1 MAGFRLFWIIIF
13 VTACTF
19 QRVQADDRMT
29 ISELLESPTTEL
41 INKGNDF
48 LIGKH
53 NPDSALLC
61 YTIVTD
67 RYNSDLSDSEK
78 MVIAKAMHNAGML
91 SYEYFHDYASALE
104 SFNRAY
110 AISRNI
116 GDERLS
122 GLLLERLGNVYTLC
136 AQLSASKEVGARS
149 TDLFIQSYMLARK
162 HGDTRS
168 VCRNI
173 INLTSLALDR
183 NNITSGLR
191 LALEDFNGLLSTDSI
206 PDRWIFTRLSSAG
219 NHILKDRYQDALEEF
234 IILYADLKS
243 KNTESELIPQILEN
257 IIECCKKLRLY
268 NKGFCYADSLINY
281 SRSNSYLYDE
291 AMAFRLRGE
300 LFSLS
305 GDSEKSKSDSLHF
318 YNLRDSLMG
327 INQIKLI
334 ERMESIANMRQEN
347 RELIYERHKHEKQKI
362 FFNMLLVLL
371 AAIVIFSV
379 ALYRR
384 HRQLKDSY
392 LQLYRKL
399 QEELKRE
406 DTNRLERNGQKNLQ
420 LQREQSPRTL
430 SEEQNNEYKAKILRV
445 MDNEDAVFTPDF
457 SLDRLAEMTDIK
469 PRTLSVAINE
479 IFNKN
484 FYELLNEYRVR
495 EACRRLSDHQQY
507 GHLTIEAISQSVGY
521 KSRTSLVNAFKRT
534 TGLTPSEYQKLAAS
548 QNK

>member
-1 MAGFRLFWIIIF
+1 MVGFRLFWIIIF
-13 VTACTF
+13 AVACVS
-19 QRVQADDRMT
+19 QRVQAADRMT
-29 ISELLESPTTEL
+29 IPELLESPTPEL

-67 RYNSDLSDSEK
+67 RYNNDLSDSEK
-78 MVIAKAMHNAGML
+78 LAIAKVMHNSGML

-110 AISRNI
+110 AISRKA
-116 GDERLS
+116 GDEELS

-162 HGDTRS
+162 NGDTRS
-168 VCRNI
+168 VCRNV

-206 PDRWIFTRLSSAG
+206 PDRWIFTRLSAAG
-219 NHILKDRYQDALEEF
+219 NHILKERYQDALDEF
-234 IILYADLKS
+234 IALYSDLKS
-243 KNTESELIPQILEN
+243 KNRESELIPQILEN
-257 IIECCKKLRLY
+257 IVECCKRTGEY
-268 NKGFCYADSLINY
+268 DKGLCYTDSLIDY

-300 LFSLS
+300 LFSLT
-305 GDSEKSKSDSLHF
+305 GDSGKAKSDSLRF
-318 YNLRDSLMG
+318 FNLRDSIMG

-371 AAIVIFSV
+371 AAIVIFSIV
-379 ALYRR
+379 LYRR
-384 HRQLKDSY
+384 HRQLKESY

-406 DTNRLERNGQKNLQ
+406 DTQRLERSRQKTSQ
-420 LQREQSPRTL
+420 PTREQAPRTL
-430 SEEQNNEYKAKILRV
+430 TDEQNNEYKAKILRV
-445 MDNEDAVFTPDF
+445 MDNEDAIFSPDF
-457 SLDRLAEMTDIK
+457 SLDRMAEMTDIK

-495 EACRRLSDHQQY
+495 EACRRLSDQQRY
-507 GHLTIEAISQSVGY
+507 GRLTIEAISQSVGY